1 MKLFQRIL
9 LYDGLLVV
17 YFTWPA
23 FFIFPIPR
31 PCPWAKSAAI
41 TSNRIKVF
49 ISGEFRQRR
58 LLQLFNC
65 SDHWLWVLYRSP
77 LHLSGKGYSNES
89 QEIILSRVQFT
100 GKGGNLEVSV
110 YAICAHCPGWG
121 CGQWAHMRKGGS
133 WYALYWL
140 NFSCVPASVTWCMW
154 GGAV

>member
-9 LYDGLLVV
+9 LYGLLVV

-49 ISGEFRQRR
+49 ISGEFSQRR

-65 SDHWLWVLYRSP
+65 SNNWLWVLYRSP

-89 QEIILSRVQFT
+89 QQLMLSRVRLT
-100 GKGGNLEVSV
+100 GKGGSLEVSV
-110 YAICAHCPGWG
+110 YAICAHCPGFRLWTM
-121 CGQWAHMRKGGS
+121 AAYMRKGGS
-133 WYALYWL
+133 CIGSTSPVYLSL
-140 NFSCVPASVTWCMW
+140 
-154 GGAV
+154 